1 MNNIEE
7 DFRLFQLVR
16 RKPIKN
22 CIDLTKGLR
31 EKRSG
36 IFYFTE
42 DFRIDFENKMCD
54 LERLKA
60 ERKQDQAMTKEQEEA
75 IKYLEESILIY
86 KNAIPK
92 MSKAI
97 ETVLSMLKQNS
108 AELAEKSAEIEK
120 KDKIINEMARFITNK
135 DIDEDICR
143 YQAVK
148 HCKDEEYGVTID
160 VCINCIKQYFERK
173 SE

>member
-31 EKRSG
+31 GKRSG

-54 LERLKA
+54 LERLKT
-60 ERKQDQAMTKEQEEA
+60 EREQDKARIKEILNRLHINDIEPWSFYKVSGDILFDLREL
-75 IKYLEESILIY
+75 LE
-86 KNAIPK
+86 
-92 MSKAI
+92 
-97 ETVLSMLKQNS
+97 
-108 AELAEKSAEIEK
+108 
-120 KDKIINEMARFITNK
+120 DK
-135 DIDEDICR
+135 
-143 YQAVK
+143 
-148 HCKDEEYGVTID
+148 
-160 VCINCIKQYFERK
+160 
-173 SE
+173 